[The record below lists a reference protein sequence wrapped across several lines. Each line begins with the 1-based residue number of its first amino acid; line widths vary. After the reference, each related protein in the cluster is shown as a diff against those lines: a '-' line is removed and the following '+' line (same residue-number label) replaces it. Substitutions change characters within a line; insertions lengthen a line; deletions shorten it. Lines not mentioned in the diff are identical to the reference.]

1 MCQSLKARDENK
13 WMMLNMSI
21 MMIADMDFT
30 IFYMVPRTDWGQV
43 RVIFFFFY
51 SSWGCTSHNIRSVN
65 YLLISAMLY
74 DRSITEVV
82 EFLFFHSAIWRK
94 TKLGEIKSTPRIW
107 REHPALTNCAD
118 FQLWTSF
125 NKCWSQNFLFRNT
138 EMRMLP
144 SWDEN
149 EIDEEL
155 KVWQRRM

>member
-1 MCQSLKARDENK
+1 MNDAEYEHNDDCRYGFHNFLHGTKNWLGTSEGD
-13 WMMLNMSI
+13 
-21 MMIADMDFT
+21 
-30 IFYMVPRTDWGQV
+30 
-43 RVIFFFFY
+43 FFFFY

-74 DRSITEVV
+74 DRSITKVV

-94 TKLGEIKSTPRIW
+94 TKLGEIKGTPRIW

-118 FQLWTSF
+118 LQLWTNF

-138 EMRMLP
+138 EMRMLHR
-144 SWDEN
+144 WDEN